1 MTNDKNIGVCLL
13 IMMLSF
19 LLIGCHMVYHDKAE
33 TFTTMTNVKQQLR
46 PMVRTSRLFVEKH
59 MNTLLTNIKKFRLKM
74 GI

>member
-13 IMMLSF
+13 IIMLSF
-19 LLIGCHMVYHDKAE
+19 LLIGCHMVYHDKVE

>member
-1 MTNDKNIGVCLL
+1 MTNDKNITVCLL

-33 TFTTMTNVKQQLR
+33 TFTTINVKQQIR

-59 MNTLLTNIKKFRLKM
+59 MNTLITNIKKFRLKM

>member
-19 LLIGCHMVYHDKAE
+19 LLIGCHMVYHDNAE
-33 TFTTMTNVKQQLR
+33 TFTTMTNVKQQIR

-59 MNTLLTNIKKFRLKM
+59 MDTLFTNIKKFRLKM